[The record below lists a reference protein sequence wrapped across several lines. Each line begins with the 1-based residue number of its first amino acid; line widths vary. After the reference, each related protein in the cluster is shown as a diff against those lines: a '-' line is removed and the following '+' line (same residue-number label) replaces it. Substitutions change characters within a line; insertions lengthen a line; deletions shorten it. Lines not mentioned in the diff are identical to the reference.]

1 MLRLPFA
8 LEGAMSRFY
17 IRSMFG
23 LKFALLATLLMFTGS
38 LRAHAEDAAAPKL
51 ESKVK
56 LKGIGGGLKAP
67 VAKPVAVAKPASV
80 DKPAA
85 VAKPVV
91 ANATAKPA
99 VAKPQSATAA
109 AAPASGGGTSGAVTA
124 QPTVQPQQ
132 SPGAKHAASSPGKRP
147 KHSKVSHGKVGKK
160 SSAKWRSSGK
170 SKKHHKG
177 AVAHG
182 KPKAAKQ
189 LVAPVADVKNSVAKP
204 TLAPPVAEHKEVATP
219 KAAPKGLSAKS
230 PQELAADKKADGA
243 EPALEGDEANGSSIW
258 RILLVFTLFTTATAG
273 TFVYLKRRNAIGSA
287 ARSDD
292 GEYTGGGSAAS
303 GEEPLAVSNQI
314 GGDSGTAFATSD
326 FGPLGDTTIEPCSFE
341 RYVEIQVA
349 QACWAEQG
357 VDLVSHLRTYFAVS
371 MLEWSKIS
379 VYWKPRYLVNEEL
392 KQRFDQLEEEFKA
405 KYGQA
410 A

>member
-1 MLRLPFA
+1 
-8 LEGAMSRFY
+8 MSRLY

-23 LKFALLATLLMFTGS
+23 LKFALLATLLMLAGS
-38 LRAHAEDAAAPKL
+38 LRAVAEDAAAPKL
-51 ESKVK
+51 EPKAH
-56 LKGIGGGLKAP
+56 LKGLGGGLKAP
-67 VAKPVAVAKPASV
+67 VAKPAAVAKPATV
-80 DKPAA
+80 AKPAA
-85 VAKPVV
+85 VAKPVA
-91 ANATAKPA
+91 ANALAKPA
-99 VAKPQSATAA
+99 ALKPQPATAA
-109 AAPASGGGTSGAVTA
+109 AAPASVGGTSGAAKA
-124 QPTVQPQQ
+124 QPTAQQQQ
-132 SPGAKHAASSPGKRP
+132 SPVAKHAASAPAKAS

-160 SSAKWRSSGK
+160 SAAKWRSSAK
-170 SKKHHKG
+170 SKKHHKA

-182 KPKAAKQ
+182 KSKAAKHP
-189 LVAPVADVKNSVAKP
+189 VAAVADVKKTVAKP
-204 TLAPPVAEHKEVATP
+204 TLAPPVAEPKEVATP

-230 PQELAADKKADGA
+230 PQELAADKKAADGE
-243 EPALEGDEANGSSIW
+243 EPALEGDEANSSSVW

-287 ARSDD
+287 GRSDD
-292 GEYTGGGSAAS
+292 GDYTGGGSPAT

-314 GGDSGTAFATSD
+314 GGDSGSAFATSS

-341 RYVEIQVA
+341 RFVEMQVA

-357 VDLVSHLRTYFAVS
+357 VDLVSHLRTYFTVS

-379 VYWKPRYLVNEEL
+379 VYWKPRYLANEEL
-392 KQRFDQLEEEFKA
+392 KQRFDQLEGEFKA